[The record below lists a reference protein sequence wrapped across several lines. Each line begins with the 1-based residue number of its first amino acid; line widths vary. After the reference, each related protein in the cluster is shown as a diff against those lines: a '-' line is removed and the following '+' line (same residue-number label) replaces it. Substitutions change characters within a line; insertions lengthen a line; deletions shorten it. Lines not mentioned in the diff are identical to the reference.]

1 MFSKQGQAIWD
12 SLTTAD
18 TSKDLKL
25 EYVKATFI
33 HLTCVPS
40 QLDNAAQR
48 FSSLTFWV
56 TAGFEG
62 GNFIILGYVFN
73 YRPCL
78 ACKLVILSLGSMF
91 VAEINTG
98 TTNLCAENPE

>member
-1 MFSKQGQAIWD
+1 MFPKQGQAIWD

-25 EYVKATFI
+25 EYVKAMFI
-33 HLTCVPS
+33 HLTCIS
-40 QLDNAAQR
+40 SHLDNAAQR

-56 TAGFEG
+56 TAGFQG
-62 GNFIILGYVFN
+62 GNLGYVFN
-73 YRPCL
+73 YRPSL
-78 ACKLVILSLGSMF
+78 ACELVILSLGSMF